1 MKISNISTSL
11 LFFSLLLTVV
21 VISSCGKDDSSA
33 GTATCTDGIQNGTE
47 TGVDC
52 GGTSCNPCGAG
63 SSSCTDGIQNGN
75 EDGVDCGGG
84 CPPCP
89 TNTTVAQDRTNIQ
102 KTLDDILQCVT
113 DLKSARTTQILL
125 RDFLRMSDGEVL
137 NEDWI
142 DDITYDLEDVVD
154 TDHIEDNN
162 RMDMAFHSG
171 THSYVHNTNSWQK
184 VNNTDNIIFEF
195 PSNRSVN
202 NNNAVLTMD
211 RYEDTFVTIDGED
224 LYLPT
229 SCHMTLVVDGQLLA
243 ELDVKNVTYAQNSDF
258 EIPVELDATMF
269 FDPINASINVT
280 RNSLTEFYAEFSM
293 TDADLCLYRA
303 EVDVEL
309 TDDDFENLTKNSFE
323 KLEGSVSIGAMTIQS
338 LGGAAQ
344 LIAMDDPSENAI
356 NSLLDLDVLFNG
368 AKIVDLEYDE
378 DNETMV
384 IFYKDGTSEDG
395 QNFYDDFIND
405 LELLV
410 REFTGFW

>member
-1 MKISNISTSL
+1 MKIRNL
-11 LFFSLLLTVV
+11 LTLTLFLTLLSTVV
-21 VISSCGKDDSSA
+21 VISSCGKDDSGS

-63 SSSCTDGIQNGN
+63 SPSCTDGIQNGS
-75 EDGVDCGGG
+75 EDGIDCGGG
-84 CPPCP
+84 CPPCN
-89 TNTTVAQDRTNIQ
+89 TNTSVVEDRANIQ

-184 VNNTDNIIFEF
+184 VNNTNNIIFEF

-224 LYLPT
+224 LYLPN
-229 SCHMTLVVDGQLLA
+229 SCHMTLVVDGELLA
-243 ELDVKNVTYAQNSDF
+243 ELDVKKVTYAQNSDF
-258 EIPVELDATMF
+258 EIPVELDATLF
-269 FDPINASINVT
+269 FDPINASFKVI
-280 RNSLTEFYAEFSM
+280 RNSLTEFRAEFSM

-309 TDDDFENLTKNSFE
+309 TDDDFENLTENSFE
-323 KLEGSVSIGAMTIQS
+323 KLQGKVSIGAMTVQS
-338 LGGAAQ
+338 LANAAQ
-344 LIAMDDPSENAI
+344 LIALDDPSENAI
-356 NSLLDLDVLFNG
+356 NSLLDLDLLFNG
-368 AKIVDLEYDE
+368 VKIVDLEYDDDE
-378 DNETMV
+378 ETMV
-384 IFYKDGTSEDG
+384 IYYKDGSFEDG
-395 QNFYDDFIND
+395 QNFYDDFVND